1 MYLLEYISDLDLRKT
16 VQAATCKSEE
26 FNQFANW
33 LFFANRGVIAS
44 NLKGEQSKIVKYN
57 HLLAN
62 ISILYNVNEMTKV
75 FNRLKF
81 EGFEIDEE
89 DMAGFSPY
97 RTEHLGRLGS
107 FNLDMQRSVEPMNHE
122 LHI

>member
-1 MYLLEYISDLDLRKT
+1 
-16 VQAATCKSEE
+16 
-26 FNQFANW
+26 
-33 LFFANRGVIAS
+33 
-44 NLKGEQSKIVKYN
+44 
-57 HLLAN
+57 
-62 ISILYNVNEMTKV
+62 MTKV
-75 FNRLKF
+75 FNRLKV

-107 FNLDMQRSVEPMNHE
+107 FNLDMQRSVEPMNHD